1 MGHIRGGIV
10 TILHNMETGETK
22 EVPVDEIKKMIG
34 EAFGKREELLQDIH
48 RRNLEDEAYAYLE
61 KVDIND
67 FQLEMEY
74 DSDGSAVATFY
85 CSFEVGLEEEE

>member
-1 MGHIRGGIV
+1 
-10 TILHNMETGETK
+10 
-22 EVPVDEIKKMIG
+22 MIG

-48 RRNLEDEAYAYLE
+48 RRNLEAEAYAYLE